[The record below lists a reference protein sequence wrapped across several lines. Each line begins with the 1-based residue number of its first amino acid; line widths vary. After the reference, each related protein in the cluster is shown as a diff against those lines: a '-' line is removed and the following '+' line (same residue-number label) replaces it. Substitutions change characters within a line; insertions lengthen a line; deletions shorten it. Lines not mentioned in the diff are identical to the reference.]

1 MNASDA
7 PTIITTLPTNKSGPV
22 ILEPPLRA
30 DNYQVGREIARGGMG
45 SVLEAEDTK
54 LRRTVAVKVMLL
66 DASAD
71 ASARQ
76 RFLREAEVLAMLAH
90 PNIVPIYDIVW
101 EDGLPLFY
109 SMKMVKGRNLQAIIN
124 DLRERHPEALRDYT
138 LDRLLLIFRKV
149 CDAIA
154 FAHSKGVLHR
164 DLKPENVMVGEF
176 GEVLVMDW
184 GLAKRL
190 NDEARMTNDETSESS
205 SFGIQNSSFSATLDG
220 AVMGTP
226 QYMSP
231 EQAMGQIDE
240 LDERSDIFSLGAILY
255 TILTLRPPV
264 EGKTLEEVLS
274 KVASAEITP
283 PSVLGGTTSK
293 RNVLIKG
300 DVLDAKLVKPLPHT
314 RGGRVPAALSAVVM
328 KSLRLDKGRRYQSVA
343 EFSADIEAYQNGFA
357 TKAEQAG
364 LGKQLAL
371 LIKRHRGMFTTAAA
385 ACLFIT
391 TLAVWFVVNLRAKE
405 RRAVAGEQKAV
416 ASEAVAVQEKEA
428 TRRALAK
435 SAFALAESA
444 LREGNGVE
452 MRDALSDVPEDL
464 RDNTWHYLQEQ
475 SDTSFASIRTDAAH
489 ITSVVAHPLL
499 PSVFAVADSD
509 GKVSLIEVRTGV
521 RQLEFDPGFTL
532 KTNNAR
538 CCLAFSPDGEQLAV
552 GRINAGGIV
561 IHHARD
567 GTKLWEWDT
576 PGVHE
581 MVFSPDGQ
589 LLLLNESSGRR
600 LSVWDVGGGNFAWA
614 YEASKLVNARGVF
627 TPDSQQMLTFSFGD
641 DFRVVDARK
650 GTLIR
655 TLRMP
660 RNRVSGLTMEPDGT
674 AVSVNNSGYVTRFEI
689 QEGRVL
695 SEFRAHDKGFKF
707 ILPSASG
714 QQLVTATTLA
724 DGRQALQVWRGSTGE
739 RTQALLGG
747 SGDIASI
754 SLHPLSGELFVS
766 GTDARVWSVSGAPAK
781 WVLPSSAVFE
791 SIAFWGEDSLFASNF
806 LFRLDA
812 ASPTVLWKAGP
823 LARSVWPNVSG
834 DGRYAI
840 VGSPGE
846 NIIILLRNP
855 SAEITAVSSFTPEHK
870 SRDVRLSPTGDRV
883 AAIEYSHRH
892 FALYETAKGRRLARP
907 DHTNIFKV
915 WDVGW
920 LNDGKRIVGLVTA
933 KAERGSLG
941 SEEWVVLWDAATGK
955 ILQTTGNP
963 TQMDDITIAPGGSR
977 FAEAGVDKKVR
988 IRDSETLAVKQE
1000 FRAHDGA
1007 ITALAWHPTRPIL
1020 ATGSADLCIRLWDLD
1035 TGRRLEELRG
1045 PLAPPS
1051 SLAFSPNGQR
1061 IGCTALL
1068 EETRVWEPRSLNE
1081 VKVKQLK
1088 K

>member
-1 MNASDA
+1 MNDA
-7 PTIITTLPTNKSGPV
+7 FLPTIITTPSSSPMTVGMD
-22 ILEPPLRA
+22 EPPLGA
-30 DNYQVGREIARGGMG
+30 DNYQIGGEIARGGMG
-45 SVLEAEDTK
+45 SILSAEDSK
-54 LRRTVAVKVMLL
+54 LKRTVAVKIMHL
-66 DASAD
+66 DASVD
-71 ASARQ
+71 DSARQ

-124 DLRERHPEALRDYT
+124 DLRQEHPEALRDYT

-184 GLAKRL
+184 GLARRL
-190 NDEARMTNDETSESS
+190 GDHQIMSQGEETLQPAALSL
-205 SFGIQNSSFSATLDG
+205 QTLQG
-220 AVMGTP
+220 SVMGTP

-255 TILTLRPPV
+255 AILTLRPPV

-283 PSVLGGTTSK
+283 PSVLGSTTGK
-293 RNVLIKG
+293 RLAAAKG
-300 DVLDAKLVKPLPHT
+300 DVLDANLVNTLPHT
-314 RGGRVPAALSAVVM
+314 RGGRIPTALSAVVM
-328 KSLRLDKGRRYQSVA
+328 KSLRLDKVRRYQSVA
-343 EFSADIEAYQNGFA
+343 EFSADIEAYQTGFA

-364 LGKQLAL
+364 LGKQIAL

-391 TLAVWFVVNLRAKE
+391 TLAVWFVINLRAEE
-405 RRAVAGEQKAV
+405 RRALAGEQKAI
-416 ASEAVAVQEKEA
+416 ASEAVAVREKEA
-428 TRRALAK
+428 TRQALAK

-452 MRDALSDVPEDL
+452 MQDALSDVPEDL
-464 RDNTWHYLQEQ
+464 RDNTWHYLKEQ
-475 SDTSFASIRTDAAH
+475 SDTSFASVRTNATH
-489 ITSVVAHPLL
+489 ITSVAAHPRL

-521 RQLEFDPGFTL
+521 RQLEIDPGFTL
-532 KTNNAR
+532 KTKNAR
-538 CCLAFSPDGEQLAV
+538 YCLAFSPDGEQLAV

-561 IHHARD
+561 IHQARD
-567 GTKLWEWDT
+567 GTKLREWST
-576 PGVHE
+576 PGAHE
-581 MVFSPDGQ
+581 LEFSPDGQ

-600 LSVWDVGGGNFAWA
+600 LSVWDVHSGEFAWA

-655 TLRMP
+655 TLSLP

-695 SEFRAHDKGFKF
+695 SEFRAHDMGFKF
-707 ILPSASG
+707 IVPSSSG
-714 QQLVTATTLA
+714 EQLVTATTLA
-724 DGRQALQVWRGSTGE
+724 DGRQALQVWRSSTGE

-747 SGDIASI
+747 SGEIASI

-766 GTDARVWSVSGAPAK
+766 GTEARVWSVSGAPAK
-781 WVLPSSAVFE
+781 WLIPSSAIFE
-791 SIAFWGEDSLFASNF
+791 SIAFWGESLFASNS

-812 ASPTVLWKAGP
+812 ESPTPLWRAGP
-823 LARSVWPNVSG
+823 QARTIWPNVSA
-834 DGRYAI
+834 DGRFAI
-840 VGSPGE
+840 VGSPAE
-846 NIIILLRNP
+846 ARFTLLRN
-855 SAEITAVSSFTPEHK
+855 SGAEIVEVSSFTHQRK
-870 SRDVRLSPTGDRV
+870 TRDVRLSPSGDRV
-883 AAIEYSHRH
+883 AAIEYSYHH

-907 DHTNIFKV
+907 DHTNIQKV
-915 WDVGW
+915 WDVVW
-920 LNDGKRIVGLVTA
+920 LNEGKRIVGLVTA
-933 KAERGSLG
+933 KAERGSPG
-941 SEEWVVLWDAATGK
+941 SEEWVVLWDAATGQ
-955 ILQTTGNP
+955 ILKTAVNA
-963 TQMDDITIAPGGSR
+963 TQMDNLAVSPDGRR
-977 FAEAGVDKKVR
+977 FAEAGVDKRVR
-988 IRDSETLAVKQE
+988 LRDAETLAVQQE
-1000 FRAHDGA
+1000 FRAHDDA

-1020 ATGSADLCIRLWDLD
+1020 ATGSADLCIRLWDLEA
-1035 TGRRLEELRG
+1035 GLRLEELRG

-1051 SLAFSPNGQR
+1051 SLAFSSNGQR

-1068 EETRVWEPRSLNE
+1068 EETRVWEPQSLHE
-1081 VKVKQLK
+1081 AKRLEK
-1088 K
+1088 